1 MIILRTLLAV
11 IRLLLFLLITL
22 IVYGILLL
30 TNLFYKKKDKKIKR
44 GIVYR
49 RFIIRLLHLVLGSKI
64 TIYGNEPKVSGLII
78 SNHRSYFDPLVILR
92 NILAYPI
99 GKKEVASWPLI
110 GNVCKTTGVIFVK
123 RDDKESRTETINE
136 VRCVLENGFS
146 ILNTP
151 EGTTHIE
158 PTTIKFKPGAFVLA
172 AQLGVPVIPVA
183 VDYKNLDDAWIGDDT
198 FVPHFL
204 RCFGKWRT
212 EIKVSYLE
220 PIFSNDVD
228 KLIAASK
235 KQIDEE
241 LIRFRKDWN
250 TTNINQTSH

>member
-1 MIILRTLLAV
+1 MIIIRTLLAV
-11 IRLLLFLLITL
+11 TRLLLFALVTASIYS
-22 IVYGILLL
+22 VLLL
-30 TNLFYKKKDKKIKR
+30 TNLFYKNKDKKIKR

-49 RFIIRLLHLVLGSKI
+49 RFIIRILHIVLGSKI
-64 TIYGNEPKVSGLII
+64 IVYGEEPKTSGLII
-78 SNHRSYFDPLVILR
+78 SNHRSYFDPLVILK

-99 GKKEVASWPLI
+99 AKKEVASWPLI

-123 RDDKESRTETINE
+123 RENQNSRTETRNKVSFI
-136 VRCVLENGFS
+136 LKKGFS

-158 PTTIKFKPGAFVLA
+158 ATTVRFKPGAFVLA
-172 AQLGVPVIPVA
+172 AQLGVPAIPVA

-220 PIFSNDVD
+220 PILSDDVD
-228 KLIAASK
+228 ELISATK

-241 LIRFRKDWN
+241 LLRFRKDWN
-250 TTNINQTSH
+250 SNTF

>member
-1 MIILRTLLAV
+1 MKVFKTLLAV
-11 IRLLLFLLITL
+11 FRLVLFTLVTITIYSLLLI
-22 IVYGILLL
+22 
-30 TNLFYKKKDKKIKR
+30 TNLFYKSKDKKIAR
-44 GIVYR
+44 GIIYR
-49 RFIIRLLHLVLGSKI
+49 RQIIRILHVILGSKI
-64 TIYGNEPKVSGLII
+64 TVYGIEPTVSGLII
-78 SNHRSYFDPLVILR
+78 SNHRSYFDPLVVLR

-99 GKKEVASWPLI
+99 GKKEVESWPLI

-123 RDDKESRTETINE
+123 REDKESRSKTMNE
-136 VRCVLENGFS
+136 IRSVLKNGFS

-183 VDYKNLDDAWIGDDT
+183 VDYKNIDDAWIGDDT

-220 PIFSNDVD
+220 PIYSNDIEE
-228 KLIAASK
+228 LIATTK
-235 KQIDEE
+235 KQIDQE

-250 TTNINQTSH
+250 TKTK

>member
-1 MIILRTLLAV
+1 MKIFRIFLAV
-11 IRLLLFLLITL
+11 FRLVLFALVTITFYSLLLF
-22 IVYGILLL
+22 
-30 TNLFYKKKDKKIKR
+30 TNLFYKNKDKKIAR
-44 GIVYR
+44 GIIYR
-49 RFIIRLLHLVLGSKI
+49 RQIIRILHVVLGSKI
-64 TIYGNEPKVSGLII
+64 TVYGKEPITSGLII
-78 SNHRSYFDPLVILR
+78 SNHRSYFDPLIILR

-99 GKKEVASWPLI
+99 AKKEVESWPLI

-123 RDDKESRTETINE
+123 REDKESRNKTMNKI
-136 VRCVLENGFS
+136 RLVLKNGFS

-158 PTTIKFKPGAFVLA
+158 PTTIKFKPGAFLLA
-172 AQLGVPVIPVA
+172 TQLGVPVIPVA

-204 RCFGKWRT
+204 RCFGKWQT

-220 PIFSNDVD
+220 PIYSNDVEE
-228 KLIAASK
+228 LIATTK
-235 KQIDEE
+235 KKIDEE

-250 TTNINQTSH
+250 TL

>member
-1 MIILRTLLAV
+1 MIILRTLLAA

-22 IVYGILLL
+22 IIYGILLL
-30 TNLFYKKKDKKIKR
+30 TNIFYKNKDKKIKN
-44 GIVYR
+44 GIVHR

-123 RDDKESRTETINE
+123 REDKESRTETINE
-136 VRCVLENGFS
+136 IRSVLEKGFS

-183 VDYKNLDDAWIGDDT
+183 IDYKNLDDAWIGNDT

-220 PIFSNDVD
+220 PIYSNDVEE
-228 KLIAASK
+228 LIAITK
-235 KQIDEE
+235 MQIDNE
-241 LIRFRKDWN
+241 LIRFRKDWD
-250 TTNINQTSH
+250 